1 MNGFT
6 NDNFDLFE
14 KLDCCTSRDEFDLNK
29 FVHTVKC
36 FGIEKRL
43 FGIFGDMFNLHS
55 ILHQKMYCENHSGS
69 RVGVAALSSLNS
81 FSRPRIQN
89 SITFKSQ

>member
-1 MNGFT
+1 
-6 NDNFDLFE
+6 
-14 KLDCCTSRDEFDLNK
+14 
-29 FVHTVKC
+29 VHTVKY

-55 ILHQKMYCENHSGS
+55 RLRQKMYCENHSGS

-81 FSRPRIQN
+81 FSRPRKQS
-89 SITFKSQ
+89 SITFESQ